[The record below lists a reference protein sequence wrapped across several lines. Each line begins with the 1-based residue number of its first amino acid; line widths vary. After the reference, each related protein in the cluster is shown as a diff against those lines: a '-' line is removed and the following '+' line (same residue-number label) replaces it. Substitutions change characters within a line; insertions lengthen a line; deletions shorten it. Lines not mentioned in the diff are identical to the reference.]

1 MTMTLQARPE
11 ITLENSLT
19 FTFASCKERVT
30 DEEIVRTVSFARG
43 GEWFLIN
50 EDVFPALNPKSGNYV
65 WMLRRRE

>member
-50 EDVFPALNPKSGNYV
+50 EDVFPP
-65 WMLRRRE
+65 